1 MKKHLIPFTFLCLAL
16 ASGLWIPFS
25 YANESAAMARVL
37 LKAGDILPLET
48 ILQKAKQI
56 KPGQVIEVE
65 LEKEDGLYVYELE
78 IVDYSGEVWE
88 LELEAKTGELVELE
102 NEDD

>member
-1 MKKHLIPFTFLCLAL
+1 
-16 ASGLWIPFS
+16 
-25 YANESAAMARVL
+25 
-37 LKAGDILPLET
+37 
-48 ILQKAKQI
+48 
-56 KPGQVIEVE
+56 

-88 LELEAKTGELVELE
+88 LELDAKTGELVELE

>member
-1 MKKHLIPFTFLCLAL
+1 LRDRRRFIAC
-16 ASGLWIPFS
+16 SGQRHEGI
-25 YANESAAMARVL
+25 AREYQPPVEDYRSNIR
-37 LKAGDILPLET
+37 K
-48 ILQKAKQI
+48 
-56 KPGQVIEVE
+56 EVE

-88 LELEAKTGELVELE
+88 LELDAKTGELVELE